1 MLVAVT
7 DPAAPPE
14 TPSGKGRPTPKRRDA
29 QKRRRQAVPADK
41 KEAAKLRRERV
52 REQRMQQRQALLSGD
67 ERHLP
72 PRDAGPA
79 RRLAR
84 DVVDSRFTL
93 GQVFFALILVVLA
106 ASLLVNPHKYPT
118 TAAAINLCAF
128 ASVIVV
134 FVDSVLIGRKARRMV
149 SAAYDEKQAYGVTS
163 YAAVR
168 AMQPRRFRRPPPK
181 VKRGE
186 APHSGAAKH

>member
-1 MLVAVT
+1 MLVGVS
-7 DPAAPPE
+7 DPAETPE
-14 TPSGKGRPTPKRRDA
+14 TPTGKGRPTPKRRDA
-29 QKRRRQAVPADK
+29 QKRHRQAVPADK
-41 KEAAKLRRERV
+41 KEAAKQRRERT
-52 REQRMQQRQALLSGD
+52 REQRMQQRKALLSGD

-93 GQVFFALILVVLA
+93 GQIFFGMILIVLA
-106 ASLLVNPHKYPT
+106 ASLLVNPHKYPA
-118 TAAAINLCAF
+118 TAAAINLLSF
-128 ASVIVV
+128 AAVIVV
-134 FVDSVLIGRKARRMV
+134 FVDSVLVGRKARRLV
-149 SAAYDEKQAYGVTS
+149 AAAYDEKQAYGVTS

-186 APHSGAAKH
+186 SVEKR

>member
-7 DPAAPPE
+7 EPAATPE
-14 TPSGKGRPTPKRRDA
+14 TPAGKGRPTPKRRDA
-29 QKRRRQAVPADK
+29 QKRRRQPVPADK
-41 KEAAKLRRERV
+41 KEAAKLRRERA
-52 REQRMQQRQALLSGD
+52 REQRMQQRQALLTGD

-93 GQVFFALILVVLA
+93 GQVFFGLIVVVLA
-106 ASLLVNPHKYPT
+106 ASLLVNPHKYP
-118 TAAAINLCAF
+118 AAAAAVNLAAF
-128 ASVIVV
+128 GTVIVV
-134 FVDSVLIGRKARRMV
+134 FLDSVRVGRRARRMV
-149 SAAYDEKQAYGVTS
+149 AAAYDEKQAYGVTS

-186 APHSGAAKH
+186 TVQKH